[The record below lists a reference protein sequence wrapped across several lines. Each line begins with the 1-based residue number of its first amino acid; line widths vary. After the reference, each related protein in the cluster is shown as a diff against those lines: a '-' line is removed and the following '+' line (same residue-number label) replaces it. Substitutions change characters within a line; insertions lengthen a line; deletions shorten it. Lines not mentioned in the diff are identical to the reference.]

1 MIANFLFEW
10 LHIPLPTY
18 LDIGAHHPTKLSNT
32 YFFYQKGAR
41 GVCVEPD
48 PELHRQIKEK
58 RKKDICLNVG
68 VGSQNI
74 EADFYLMSSNTLNT
88 FSKVEAE
95 RYQIDG
101 KYSVVKKIVVPI
113 IEVNKLIE
121 EYFDGYPNFVSL
133 DVEGLDY
140 EILNSFDFQRFRP
153 EVFCIETLTFTVD
166 NSERKISETI
176 DLMKKNN
183 YMVYGDT
190 YINTIF
196 VDNDIWSRR

>member
-1 MIANFLFEW
+1 MIANFLFDW

-32 YFFYQKGAR
+32 YFFYKKGAR

-48 PELHRQIKEK
+48 PELHRRIRAK

-68 VGSQNI
+68 VGNQNS
-74 EADFYLMSSNTLNT
+74 EADFYIMSASSLNT

-95 RYQIDG
+95 RYQLGG
-101 KYSVVKKIVVPI
+101 KYSVVEKIMVPI
-113 IEVNKLIE
+113 IDVNELIE

-140 EILNSFDFQRFRP
+140 EILNTFDFQRFRP

-166 NSERKISETI
+166 NSERKISEII

-183 YMVYGDT
+183 YIVYGDT

-196 VDNDIWSRR
+196 VDSDVWSRR